1 MACMQNITF
10 WFYRAK
16 DKQGKKKRAMVDLQ
30 INTFLFF
37 VLLYL

>member
-16 DKQGKKKRAMVDLQ
+16 DKGKKKRAMVDLQ
-30 INTFLFF
+30 INTYIFF